1 LNASWRLKS
10 RLWYFVKMQA
20 LTKLNKSWR
29 LKSRLRYFVKM
40 QALTKLNASWRSP
53 SLKESNAPLKK
64 GSKEQDSESWLD
76 LWVMRSKEEKE
87 RVQVNLVCLCPW

>member
-1 LNASWRLKS
+1 
-10 RLWYFVKMQA
+10 
-20 LTKLNKSWR
+20 
-29 LKSRLRYFVKM
+29 
-40 QALTKLNASWRSP
+40 
-53 SLKESNAPLKK
+53 LKESNAPLKK